1 MLSNLLIFR
10 LIVINALGAAGAVY
24 AWQLGLVQ
32 KVYAAD
38 SSYIC
43 YAITALFA
51 LGLASLFLRAWKV
64 SKLMNAIKADRR
76 VSINGAKFLA
86 KGDHIAD
93 IAQWLAVLGLTGTI
107 VGFIMALDHINV
119 DGDPKALIGQLIGG
133 MAVAFYTTL
142 AGGVTGL
149 WLELNNRI
157 LRTASVSMIEDAY
170 DEWRAI

>member
-1 MLSNLLIFR
+1 MHNHLIYR
-10 LIVINALGAAGAVY
+10 LVITNTCGAAALAY
-24 AWQLGLVQ
+24 AWQLGLIGTM
-32 KVYAAD
+32 YEAD

-51 LGLASLFLRAWKV
+51 GGLFSVFQRAFKV
-64 SKLMNAIKADRR
+64 TRALNAIKAGSR
-76 VSINGAKFLA
+76 SPINAAKFLA

-107 VGFIMALDHINV
+107 VGFIQALNGINV
-119 DGDPKALIGQLIGG
+119 NGDPEAIIAQLIAG

-142 AGGVTGL
+142 AGGVTGM

-157 LRTASVSMIEDAY
+157 LKTASVSMLEDA
-170 DEWRAI
+170 R